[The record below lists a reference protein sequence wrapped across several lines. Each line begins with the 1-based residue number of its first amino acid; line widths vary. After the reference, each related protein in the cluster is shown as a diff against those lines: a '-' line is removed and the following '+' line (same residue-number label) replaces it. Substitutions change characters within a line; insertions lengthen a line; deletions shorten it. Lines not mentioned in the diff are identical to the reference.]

1 MDRRSVCFHRPYWDN
16 RVNYLD
22 FAASLSISLNCMAM
36 LYMNNENFVS
46 KAGARSLQTILTVVH
61 ILIFIGIAGVFF
73 ATLVD
78 MKFRRLSISVISNSV
93 AASAV
98 RLQRSMVLHRE
109 VVLEALMLTADSET
123 RVGVKTAPPVLIEDF
138 LRVAEMCPTDDRYA
152 LPEEGYEASKKERD
166 FSGRRGIS
174 FACAFYGIN
183 KSKQ

>member
-36 LYMNNENFVS
+36 LYMNNEYFVS

-61 ILIFIGIAGVFF
+61 VLIFIGIAGVFF

-78 MKFRRLSISVISNSV
+78 MKLRRLSISVISNSV

-98 RLQRSMVLHRE
+98 RVQRSMVLHRE
-109 VVLEALMLTADSET
+109 VVLEALMLAADSET
-123 RVGVKTAPPVLIEDF
+123 RVGVKTAPPVLLEDF
-138 LRVAEMCPTDDRYA
+138 LRVAEICPTDDRCA
-152 LPEEGYEASKKERD
+152 LLPEEGYEARKQERD
-166 FSGRRGIS
+166 FSGSRGIS
-174 FACAFYGIN
+174 LRVHLTE
-183 KSKQ
+183 